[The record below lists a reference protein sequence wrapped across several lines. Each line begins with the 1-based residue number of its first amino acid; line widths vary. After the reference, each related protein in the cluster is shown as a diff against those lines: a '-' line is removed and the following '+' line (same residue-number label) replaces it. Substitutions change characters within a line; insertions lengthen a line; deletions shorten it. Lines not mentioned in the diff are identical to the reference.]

1 MRNEAPGMTRT
12 ASRVDTNHAEIVSA
26 LRQVGCSVLSLA
38 ALGGGV
44 PDLLVAKGGT
54 TVLIE
59 IKQGKGKLNKQQK
72 DWHANWKGAVYVV
85 NSPQAAWA
93 VMCETSPR

>member
-1 MRNEAPGMTRT
+1 MTRT
-12 ASRVDTNHAEIVSA
+12 ASRVDTNHAEIVAA

-59 IKQGKGKLNKQQK
+59 IKHRKGKLNKLQK
-72 DWHANWKGAVYVV
+72 EWHDRWNGAVHVV
-85 NSPQAAWA
+85 NNPQAALDVVCDA
-93 VMCETSPR
+93 KIG